1 MPFLGTV
8 LMVMGTA
15 IRVQC
20 FREMGI
26 HFTFSPSIVY
36 RPLCQIDETSHF
48 DTNRIRL
55 YVLLNVYSQAL
66 TDAPTKG
73 HILAIMIQRIQ
84 AKREKKLKGLCIH
97 SVGNEKV
104 SMRIR

>member
-1 MPFLGTV
+1 MRFFGTV
-8 LMVMGTA
+8 LMVMRAA

-36 RPLCQIDETSHF
+36 RPLCRFDDTSDF

-55 YVLLNVYSQAL
+55 DVLLNVYSQAL

-73 HILAIMIQRIQ
+73 HNLAIMIQRIQ
-84 AKREKKLKGLCIH
+84 AKTEK
-97 SVGNEKV
+97 N
-104 SMRIR
+104 

>member
-8 LMVMGTA
+8 LMVIGTA

-20 FREMGI
+20 FHKMGI
-26 HFTFSPSIVY
+26 HFTFLPSIVY
-36 RPLCQIDETSHF
+36 RPLCQINETSDF
-48 DTNRIRL
+48 DTNWIRL
-55 YVLLNVYSQAL
+55 YGLLNVYSQAL

-84 AKREKKLKGLCIH
+84 AKREK
-97 SVGNEKV
+97 N
-104 SMRIR
+104 